1 VWHVMRST
9 STWSMA
15 LRMSRLVITVVVHVK
30 MKKEAELNANESLQI
45 TRFAGF
51 VIYIVVT
58 LLGEGGGLKDT
69 GRLNI

>member
-51 VIYIVVT
+51 VIYIAVT
-58 LLGEGGGLKDT
+58 LLGEGVV
-69 GRLNI
+69 

>member
-1 VWHVMRST
+1 MPGEKQVWHVMRST

-30 MKKEAELNANESLQI
+30 MKKEAELNANASLQI

-58 LLGEGGGLKDT
+58 LLGKVGVVV
-69 GRLNI
+69 